1 MINILEK
8 DDAVIITVEN
18 PSARENELIR
28 QAKALN
34 SNDNTAS
41 VFSKFKCNKNK
52 TECKTSGNISS
63 DFGNLDDFE
72 EILSIEDVPF

>member
-1 MINILEK
+1 MISILEK
-8 DDAVIITVEN
+8 DEAVIITVEN
-18 PSARENELIR
+18 PSAKEKELIR

-34 SNDNTAS
+34 SNDSTAS

-52 TECKTSGNISS
+52 AECKASGTVPK